1 MKATSIAS
9 TLEPLRANFPIELF
23 SADFATLREP
33 WQSASLQRT
42 ARIFM
47 RTKSLLNLM
56 LLARRVQ
63 IEIDWVNDLVFVA
76 FNQIICARAFVAVLE
91 NWFHSEKVKTDRKN
105 NFSLSAETGAN
116 KFQVVCACR
125 PTTAF
130 TQSTI
135 GSIFVQKRFC
145 FIYFFLASGHRA
157 ISRII
162 FPNVF
167 TVTTPR
173 ESGSVVMSYW

>member
-105 NFSLSAETGAN
+105 NFSLSAE
-116 KFQVVCACR
+116 R
-125 PTTAF
+125 PVPTNF
-130 TQSTI
+130 KLLCMSTDDRLH
-135 GSIFVQKRFC
+135 SVYDRFYFCPKRF
-145 FIYFFLASGHRA
+145 FFLASGHRA